1 MYFLVFAA
9 VSLSASAEFESIA
22 RELELARREY
32 QLESARAALEKAR
45 ALSKVDASAEA
56 ARLHVDA
63 ALLVGELNRIE
74 WEQLPESNIAQRR
87 PLGAA
92 IDKAAEEAIAL
103 LDRLPENS
111 ERYRLHADLLGL
123 MIRSDFRAKKYRKT
137 MEEYSA
143 KAVEL
148 DPANP
153 NGYVTQAKPFIF
165 AAENEGGDPE
175 RAAEL
180 LSKALE
186 LDPRHEPARCLR
198 GLAYQRSGIPDR
210 ARADWEA
217 ALAANP
223 KCWPA
228 ARELERL
235 KQN

>member
-1 MYFLVFAA
+1 MYFLVLALA
-9 VSLSASAEFESIA
+9 GLSASAEFESIA
-22 RELELARREY
+22 HELESARTEY
-32 QLESARAALEKAR
+32 RLDSARAALEKAR
-45 ALSKVDASAEA
+45 GLSRVDSSPEA
-56 ARLHVDA
+56 ARLHVEA

-92 IDKAAEEAIAL
+92 IDTAAEEAIAL
-103 LDRLPENS
+103 LGRLPENS

-148 DPANP
+148 DPDNP
-153 NGYVTQAKPFIF
+153 NAYVTQAKPFIF

-175 RAAEL
+175 RAVEL

-186 LDPRHEPARCLR
+186 LNPRHEPARCLR
-198 GLAYQRSGIPDR
+198 GLAYQRSGKPDR

-217 ALAANP
+217 ALATNP
-223 KCWPA
+223 TCWPA
-228 ARELERL
+228 ARELEKMKR
-235 KQN
+235 N